1 MSSLQILDVGA
12 KFGVHPSNLPL
23 LKYAEHLLID
33 ADTHECAYLEKKYED
48 YENIKCI
55 NALVTS
61 KSDCEINPTKDLLI
75 YAHPGGD
82 SIFEPDLEN
91 LYWSKLRPG
100 SATITDKLQI
110 KTTTLDIICD
120 EHGFCPSY
128 LKIDIEGAE
137 VLALQ
142 GSSHILEHHVLCV
155 RIEVEFTTLYKNHE
169 PSFSEIYK
177 ILYLNDFVLINF
189 DLFANSFAPFSEY
202 HQVSSFGQLIGGDC
216 IFVKNPNN
224 LSALSNVQLLDYALF
239 CLLNNIEDL
248 AIKVLL
254 DCSSAEPFV
263 NRFKNQDSSFID
275 SRIAL
280 LEKKVASLFF
290 SLKDKPRFSMES
302 FGEPWAKIFGTEWIS
317 HGDYYRKYPLS

>member
-1 MSSLQILDVGA
+1 MHKLQILDVGA
-12 KFGVHPSNLPL
+12 KFGIHPSNLPL
-23 LKYAEHLLID
+23 LNCAEHLLID
-33 ADTHECAYLEKKYED
+33 ADTHECVYLNKKYEN

-61 KSDCEINPTKDLLI
+61 KSDYELNPTKNLLI
-75 YAHPGGD
+75 YTHPGGD

-100 SATITDKLQI
+100 SATITNKLQI
-110 KTTTLDIICD
+110 ETATLDQICD
-120 EHGFCPSY
+120 EYGFNPSF

-142 GSSHILEHHVLCV
+142 GSSHILDNHVICI
-155 RIEVEFTTLYKNHE
+155 RIEVEFITLYKNHE
-169 PSFSEIYK
+169 ASFFEIFK
-177 ILYLNDFVLINF
+177 ILSSHGFVLINL
-189 DLFANSFAPFSEY
+189 DLAINSFIPFSEF
-202 HQVSSFGQLIGGDC
+202 HASALFGQLNGGDC

-224 LSALSNVQLLDYALF
+224 LSELSNVQLLDYAIF
-239 CLLNNIEDL
+239 CLHNNIEDL

-254 DCSSAEPFV
+254 DCSSVEPFV
-263 NRFKNQDSSFID
+263 NRFKNQDSSINL
-275 SRIAL
+275 RIEL
-280 LEKKVASLFF
+280 LEKKVTSLFF

-302 FGEPWAKIFGTEWIS
+302 FREPWTKIFGSEWIS

>member
-1 MSSLQILDVGA
+1 MHNLQILDVGA

-23 LKYAEHLLID
+23 LKFAEHLLIE

-61 KSDCEINPTKDLLI
+61 KSDYEINPTKDLLI
-75 YAHPGGD
+75 YAHPGAD
-82 SIFEPDLEN
+82 SIFEPDPEN
-91 LYWSKLRPG
+91 LYWSKFRNG

-110 KTTTLDIICD
+110 QTTTLDKICN
-120 EHGFCPSY
+120 EHEFRPSY

-142 GSSHILEHHVLCV
+142 GSSHILGNHILCV
-155 RIEVEFTTLYKNHE
+155 RIEVEFVSLYKNHE
-169 PSFSEIYK
+169 PSFSEIFK
-177 ILYLNDFVLINF
+177 ILSSHGFVLINF
-189 DLFANSFAPFSEY
+189 DLAINSFSPFSEF
-202 HQVSSFGQLIGGDC
+202 HASTLFGQLNGGDC

-224 LSALSNVQLLDYALF
+224 LSELSNVQLLDYALF

-254 DCSSAEPFV
+254 DCSSLEPFI
-263 NRFKNQDSSFID
+263 NRFKNQDSSINL
-275 SRIAL
+275 RIAF

-302 FGEPWAKIFGTEWIS
+302 FREPWAKIFGTEWIS